1 MNMHERNT
9 RRHLAGVMAAAALLV
24 ASPAFATSTGSLPAE
39 LHEGSVAY
47 VTGGIGRD
55 QSAAFKRA
63 AANYPLEIEL
73 LKKTSHGK
81 AQYLADD
88 HVVMRN
94 HAGKVVLDTKASG
107 PFVLVRAAPGRYT
120 VSASDKGKMK
130 VRHVQLAA
138 NRHER
143 LVFEW

>member
-1 MNMHERNT
+1 MNIHERNT
-9 RRHLAGVMAAAALLV
+9 LRHLTGVIAAGALLAAL
-24 ASPAFATSTGSLPAE
+24 PAFATSTSALPAE
-39 LHEGSVAY
+39 MHEGSVAY
-47 VTGGIGRD
+47 ITGGIGHD
-55 QSAAFKRA
+55 QSTAFKQA
-63 AANYPLEIEL
+63 AAKYPLEIEL

-88 HVVMRN
+88 HVVIRN